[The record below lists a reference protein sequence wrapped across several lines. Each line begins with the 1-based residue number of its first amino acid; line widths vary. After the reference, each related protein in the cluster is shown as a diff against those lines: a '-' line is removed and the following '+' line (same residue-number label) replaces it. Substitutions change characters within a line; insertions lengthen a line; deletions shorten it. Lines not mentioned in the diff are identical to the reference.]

1 MFRTKANPFTTR
13 MTRRGALATLLVATC
28 TLGLGSA
35 HAAEPVK
42 IKFTLDWRFE
52 GPSAPFL
59 LAKSK
64 GYFAAEG
71 LDVEIDA
78 GNGSAGAVTRIAT
91 GAYDMGFA
99 DFNALVEYDAK
110 TPGSKIQ
117 GIYMAYNS
125 TPAAVFVLKKSGVT
139 KPADLAGKTLA
150 APIFD
155 AGRKA
160 WPAFAKANGLATDAV
175 KWQTVEPAIRETLLA
190 RGDVDGITGFY
201 FTSVLNLEARGVK
214 PEDIVAL
221 KYPEHGVEF
230 YGNTLIASPK
240 MLSEH
245 PSAVAGFVRAF
256 NKALKVTIAS
266 PDAAILAVKERDPLI
281 NVALEGRRL
290 KLALESVVVTPETRS
305 LGLGAVDPARLKRSV
320 AEAAVAFGLPAT
332 PDAEALFT
340 VAYLPPA
347 AERAIK

>member
-1 MFRTKANPFTTR
+1 MFHTRNDQPTTL
-13 MTRRGALATLLVATC
+13 RRRLLGALLVTAC
-28 TLGLGSA
+28 TLGLG
-35 HAAEPVK
+35 HAQAADAPVK

-78 GNGSAGAVTRIAT
+78 GNGSAGAVTRVAT

-117 GIYMAYNS
+117 AIYMVYNS

-150 APIFD
+150 SPIFD
-155 AGRKA
+155 GGRKA
-160 WPAFAKANGLATDAV
+160 WPAFAKANGLTLNAV

-201 FTSVLNLEARGVK
+201 FTSLLNLQARGV
-214 PEDIVAL
+214 PADQIVAL
-221 KYPEHGVEF
+221 KYRENGVEL

-240 MLSEH
+240 MLSEQ
-245 PSAVAGFVRAF
+245 PKAVAGFVRAF
-256 NKALKVTIAS
+256 NKALKETIS
-266 PDAAILAVKERDPLI
+266 NPDAAVLAVKERDPLV
-281 NVALEGRRL
+281 NVTLEGKRL
-290 KLALESVVVTPETRS
+290 KLAIDSVVVTPETRS
-305 LGLGAVDPARLKRSV
+305 IGLGAVDPARLTRSV
-320 AEAAVAFGLPAT
+320 AEASAAFGLPAT
-332 PDAEALFT
+332 PDAGSLFT
-340 VAYLPPA
+340 AAYLPSA
-347 AERAIK
+347 ADRAIK